1 MRPVFSTPG
10 AEASHRWLLALGLR
24 PPPQWHAE
32 IAILADGESR
42 LDLNVYA
49 EEWGFSFHHDTRTS
63 WIRVTDIAFVHGRDD
78 FRLLQRTPDLLGIHV
93 LLAELEADHGIAF
106 RRAIASVRSNVPG
119 TAEAVRDWLLLPLPA
134 STVKKTVELCADQ
147 MHAGVSCSLRK
158 GHDGDHVYESP
169 DGAGQL
175 RWK

>member
-24 PPPQWHAE
+24 PSPQWHAE
-32 IAILADGESR
+32 VAILADGHSR
-42 LDLNVYA
+42 FDLNVYA

-93 LLAELEADHGIAF
+93 LLAELEADHGIAAQAWIF
-106 RRAIASVRSNVPG
+106 N
-119 TAEAVRDWLLLPLPA
+119 
-134 STVKKTVELCADQ
+134 
-147 MHAGVSCSLRK
+147 
-158 GHDGDHVYESP
+158 
-169 DGAGQL
+169 
-175 RWK
+175 